1 MKWSSVQ
8 TVPYKPIEEGIVG
21 MLDERDNA
29 IDNEPIEEAGSVQ
42 IGDVLVG
49 RVTVKDVESA

>member
-1 MKWSSVQ
+1 
-8 TVPYKPIEEGIVG
+8 

-29 IDNEPIEEAGSVQ
+29 IDNEPIEEADSVQ